1 MDKGN
6 SVARGR
12 GRGSDVNSTHVRA
25 CVQSCVVRDLMLN
38 ARGARPTTG
47 VGTD

>member
-1 MDKGN
+1 M
-6 SVARGR
+6 ARGR
-12 GRGSDVNSTHVRA
+12 GRGSDVNSAHVRA
-25 CVQSCVVRDLMLN
+25 CVLRRFVRGLMLN